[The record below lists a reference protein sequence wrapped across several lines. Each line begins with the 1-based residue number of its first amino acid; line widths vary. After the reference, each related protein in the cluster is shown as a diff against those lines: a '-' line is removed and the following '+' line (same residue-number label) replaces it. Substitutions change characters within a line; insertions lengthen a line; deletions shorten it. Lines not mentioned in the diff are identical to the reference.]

1 MVLFYEEIAI
11 WRRVLY
17 RSCICNH
24 NTHRGMQLRSNA
36 KRTIEG
42 AGDTSL
48 PPPPETPK
56 KKVKPS
62 VVIKGPEPLSE
73 EELLGAL
80 QEREQYDQTF
90 VDGIDYILRID
101 PSLKDIV
108 TQSTFPHFKK
118 EARDTDFRSGCF
130 MALAR
135 GIIGQQVSG
144 AAAKSIL
151 NKFIRLYHPQAP
163 EDATGLDFPTP
174 QQVLNSSTED
184 LRSAGLSGRK
194 VEYIKVLAEAFE
206 SGTLSEEWL
215 LKASDD
221 DVVDALVDLKGIG
234 PWSADMFLLFTL
246 RRMDVFSV
254 GDLGVQRGVANYIKQ
269 RPWVDQELKSV
280 DWSVPMDGLHSPGK
294 SAKAKARKPAKMP
307 SQNKKGSSKW
317 KVPEQKH
324 MEYIANKFKPYRT
337 VFQMITWKLSSVD
350 IAVLE
355 DSKKPATD
363 KYDYY

>member
-1 MVLFYEEIAI
+1 
-11 WRRVLY
+11 
-17 RSCICNH
+17 
-24 NTHRGMQLRSNA
+24 MQLRSRV
-36 KRTIEG
+36 KRTVEEAEDI
-42 AGDTSL
+42 AL

-56 KKVKPS
+56 KKVKAS
-62 VVIKGPEPLSE
+62 GVVIKGPEALSE
-73 EELLGAL
+73 EEIVGAL
-80 QEREQYDQTF
+80 QEREQYDQEF
-90 VDGIDYILRID
+90 VKGVDHVLRID

-108 TQSTFPHFKK
+108 SQSTFPHFKQ
-118 EARDTDFRSGCF
+118 EAENVDFRSGCF

-151 NKFIRLYHPQAP
+151 NRFIRLYHPDAP
-163 EDATGLDFPTP
+163 QDAAGLDFPTP
-174 QQVLNSSTED
+174 QQVLDTSAED

-194 VEYIKVLAEAFE
+194 TEYIKVLAEAFK
-206 SGTLSEEWL
+206 SGTLSDDWL
-215 LKASDD
+215 FKASDD

-269 RPWVDQELKSV
+269 RPWIDQELKSV

-294 SAKAKARKPAKMP
+294 SAKAKARKPAKIP
-307 SQNKKGSSKW
+307 TQNKNGSSKW

-337 VFQMITWKLSSVD
+337 VFQMIIWKLSSVD

-355 DSKKPATD
+355 DRKPATD